1 MNGNF
6 AKYPNDMSK
15 TDKPTENKPIRTAIV
30 GLGRA
35 GWGLH
40 FSTLKDHADFLIVDV
55 ADSDASRCEEASAAV
70 GCRTHGDLDHLLR
83 ATDADLVVLAT
94 PNLTHE
100 SDALKV
106 LESDRH
112 CVVEKPMAL
121 SFAGAERMVTASRKA
136 QRKLFVHHSYRF
148 TDEYLHIKE
157 ILDSG
162 ILGDVFE
169 VRGCWSGFA
178 RRNDWQTL
186 QKNGGGLLNNNGP
199 HMIDM
204 TLKLLDA
211 PVTELLSD
219 LRHVKDAGDTDDH
232 VHAFMKG
239 QNGRVAD
246 MTLTSCMAFPAAKW
260 MLLGS
265 CGTMVCDG
273 ERTVLKY
280 FDPKELKELEV
291 VDAAAPGRAYG
302 NDDILPWKEETR
314 EVKPQGKYP
323 GYYENVADVLLRGGE
338 MLIKP
343 EEAAENTRIMEWI
356 RKAGTDRR

>member
-1 MNGNF
+1 M
-6 AKYPNDMSK
+6 KD
-15 TDKPTENKPIRTAIV
+15 KPIRTAIV

-40 FSTLKDHADFLIVDV
+40 FSTLINNADFMIVDV

-70 GCRTHGDLDHLLR
+70 HCQTHDGLDDLLK
-83 ATDADLVVLAT
+83 ATDAELVILAT
-94 PNLTHE
+94 PNLAHE
-100 SDALKV
+100 KDALKV
-106 LESDRH
+106 LRSGRH

-121 SFAGAERMVTASRKA
+121 TFAGAKRMVEAAKKA
-136 QRKLFVHHSYRF
+136 RRRLFVHHSYRF

-157 ILDSG
+157 ILDGG
-162 ILGDVFE
+162 ILGEVFE

-204 TLKLLDA
+204 TLKLLDT
-211 PVTELLSD
+211 PVTELSSD
-219 LRHVKDAGDTDDH
+219 LRHVKDAGDSDDH

-239 QNGRVAD
+239 KSGRVAD

-265 CGTMVCDG
+265 CGTMICDG
-273 ERTVLKY
+273 EQTVLRY
-280 FDPKELKELEV
+280 FDPKKLKKLNV
-291 VDAAAPGRAYG
+291 VDAAAPGREYG
-302 NDDILPWKEETR
+302 NDDVLPWKEETR
-314 EVKPQGKYP
+314 TVKPKGKYP
-323 GYYENVADVLLRGGE
+323 SYYENVADVLRRGGR

-343 EEAAENTRIMEWI
+343 EEAAENTRVLEWI
-356 RKAGTDRR
+356 RKVGGR